1 VNTDRSSHRADPA
14 AASPDSL
21 VGPTAPSLSL
31 SSSFED
37 FFEMEHTGLFSA
49 LCLIAGDRR
58 QAEDIMQEAFLKIW
72 ERWSLV
78 QSLAN
83 PTGYLYRTAMNEF
96 RMGRRRAAV
105 AARRT
110 LRRPRRT
117 DDIELAATRHD
128 IERGLAALKP
138 RQRAAIVLTVVLEFS
153 TSEAAD
159 TLGMKPATVRK
170 LTQRARET
178 LRRVLGDLDG

>member
-1 VNTDRSSHRADPA
+1 MNDEHLRRADPA
-14 AASPDSL
+14 AVRTDLSFAATPL
-21 VGPTAPSLSL
+21 PLSL

-37 FFEMEHTGLFSA
+37 FYEIEHASLFGA

-58 QAEDIMQEAFLKIW
+58 EAEDIMQEAFLKIW
-72 ERWSLV
+72 QRWNVV
-78 QSLAN
+78 QSFSN

-110 LRRPRRT
+110 LRRPRRA
-117 DDIELAATRHD
+117 DDIELAGTRHD
-128 IERGLAALKP
+128 LERGLAALKP
-138 RQRAAIVLTVVLEFS
+138 RQRAAIVLTVLLEFS
-153 TSEAAD
+153 PSEAAD
-159 TLGMKPATVRK
+159 ALGMKPATVRK

-178 LRRVLGDLDG
+178 LRSVLGETDG